1 MRDYENTN
9 QEHLHD
15 RIAEFIIQ
23 GKIIN
28 KPNRNDDSYR
38 VNESIVDFNADQ
50 LIFKPPRK

>member
-1 MRDYENTN
+1 MIDYENTN
-9 QEHLHD
+9 KEHLHD
-15 RIAEFIIQ
+15 RTAEFIIQ

-50 LIFKPPRK
+50 LIFKPSRK